1 MWYMAAWVTFVE
13 NIGIKAQIAQIN
25 RTIRKGEI
33 WAFQGAFIE
42 DSSLVRSRDMTILVW
57 KSLFWTFHQ
66 IDNKSWFLAPKPS
79 YLGSRQG
86 QKLQWKLPEKL
97 RFHSFR
103 WFYSFW
109 LFDPKNLF
117 FLRRSLMPPFHHIY
131 VQTDL
136 IKWCIFFW
144 DFGNFWKFSG
154 PNVLCL
160 GISEVSSDQ
169 KYLDLVRN

>member
-1 MWYMAAWVTFVE
+1 MLSFINDPFHNLLNQIQKGPTHRSVCTYMWYMAAWVTFVE

-131 VQTDL
+131 VQTDQSTPL
-136 IKWCIFFW
+136 CW
-144 DFGNFWKFSG
+144 FSY
-154 PNVLCL
+154 N
-160 GISEVSSDQ
+160 I
-169 KYLDLVRN
+169 